1 VAALAAGADIVVGPV
16 VTIDGIDVTHKIRSP
31 EVGRAVS
38 IVAANPDVR
47 AQLVKRQRDWAATHG
62 GGVVEGRDIGSVV
75 FPAAELKVYL
85 TASPE
90 ERARR
95 RQDEAPEGVAR
106 RDRID
111 STRDASP
118 LRQADDAHH
127 LDTTGRTVQDVVVAV
142 NVNGPAPGA
151 GSRPE
156 PEPEDT
162 PGAADAPGRH
172 QPFEI
177 DPRYTPLYRV
187 ERTIFVTA
195 LWTWFRPQ
203 VTGREHVPET
213 GPVILAPVHRS
224 FADFGFAAFCTDR
237 KLFFMTKDEMWKN
250 KWLGRLLLSVG
261 AFPVHRESADREA
274 LQRAEEVLRRD
285 SPLVLFPEG
294 TRREGQVIK
303 DLMEGAAFLS
313 ARTEAPIVPIGIG
326 GSDLAMPKG
335 SAVPK
340 PRTIQVVIGPA
351 IPPPPRTG
359 RGRVSRSAVHAATEA
374 LVPKLQAVY
383 DEARAR
389 TGRY

>member
-1 VAALAAGADIVVGPV
+1 
-16 VTIDGIDVTHKIRSP
+16 
-31 EVGRAVS
+31 
-38 IVAANPDVR
+38 
-47 AQLVKRQRDWAATHG
+47 
-62 GGVVEGRDIGSVV
+62 
-75 FPAAELKVYL
+75 
-85 TASPE
+85 
-90 ERARR
+90 
-95 RQDEAPEGVAR
+95 
-106 RDRID
+106 
-111 STRDASP
+111 
-118 LRQADDAHH
+118 
-127 LDTTGRTVQDVVVAV
+127 VAV
-142 NVNGPAPGA
+142 NINAPEPGA
-151 GSRPE
+151 GPE
-156 PEPEDT
+156 PEIEDASGT
-162 PGAADAPGRH
+162 AIAPGRH
-172 QPFEI
+172 QVFEI
-177 DPRYTPLYRV
+177 NPNYTPLYRV

-195 LWTWFRPQ
+195 LWTWFRPK

-237 KLFFMTKDEMWKN
+237 KLFFMTKDEMWNN
-250 KWLGRLLLSVG
+250 KYLGKLLLSVG

-274 LQRAEEVLRRD
+274 LQRAEEVLRKD

-294 TRREGQVIK
+294 TRREGPVIK

-313 ARTEAPIVPIGIG
+313 ARTGAPIVPIGIG

-335 SAVPK
+335 SAIPK

-359 RGRVSRSAVHAATEA
+359 GGRVSRSSVRAATEA